1 MIEGPIPVC
10 EKVFVNT
17 NTCEYMPKKELAK
30 AGKLVPFYFHNKLV
44 KADPRLNAIFEQ
56 EWIPQMKGFMKV
68 LVRS

>member
-1 MIEGPIPVC
+1 
-10 EKVFVNT
+10 
-17 NTCEYMPKKELAK
+17 MPKNELAK
-30 AGKLVPFYFHNKLV
+30 AGELVPFYFHNKLV